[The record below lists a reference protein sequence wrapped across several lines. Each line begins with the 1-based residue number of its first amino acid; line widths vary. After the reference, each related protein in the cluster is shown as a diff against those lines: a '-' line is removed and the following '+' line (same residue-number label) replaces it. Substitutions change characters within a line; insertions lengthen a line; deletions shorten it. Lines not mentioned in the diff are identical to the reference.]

1 MASRWIDLISK
12 KNLHVQHLFLSFFA
26 VVCTITMPFC
36 TTKTSNFLVT
46 HYFYGGIVAC
56 AYQIFCFLCS
66 CSVLFF
72 HYPFFFHL
80 AGRFLLAANISHFL
94 TTPPPWKFHTFLP
107 TKFVSFVLNTLSNSF
122 SVIYVSVNIRNN
134 VERDSTLLLI
144 FLSKSP
150 GDHTISGQNTSSC
163 LWCLTCLLSYF
174 TLVCLWCGRAGVRS
188 RDCQNLMHF

>member
-1 MASRWIDLISK
+1 MRLPNI
-12 KNLHVQHLFLSFFA
+12 LFPVFMFGFVFPL
-26 VVCTITMPFC
+26 P
-36 TTKTSNFLVT
+36 
-46 HYFYGGIVAC
+46 
-56 AYQIFCFLCS
+56 
-66 CSVLFF
+66 LFF
-72 HYPFFFHL
+72 SPCWPLL

-122 SVIYVSVNIRNN
+122 SVIHVSVNIKNN

-174 TLVCLWCGRAGVRS
+174 TLVCLWCGRAAVRS